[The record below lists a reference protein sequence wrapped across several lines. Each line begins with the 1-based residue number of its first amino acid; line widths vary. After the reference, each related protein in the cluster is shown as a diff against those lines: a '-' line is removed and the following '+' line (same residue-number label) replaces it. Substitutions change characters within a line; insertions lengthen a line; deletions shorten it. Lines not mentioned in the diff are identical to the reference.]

1 MTTVVVAGC
10 GALLVAGVL
19 LLVAGLPRR
28 PPGPAALRERRSV
41 PERWAR
47 ATRRPPGRAGRRRDR
62 LLLLGALLGG
72 VAFAVTGIPLTLPL
86 VPVAVVGLPWLLADP
101 VNRELELLR
110 GLDRWVRTMT
120 ATLQT
125 GQSVP
130 DALRSSVRQA
140 PELLVEELRLVAAR
154 LNDRWTVREALLAM
168 ADSLDSPD
176 ADAVLAAMVLAAER
190 GGTGVATTLRELSES
205 TQDRLRSMR
214 EVEVERAK
222 PRIVVRQVTVIT
234 VVVLA
239 VALVVVRDFFAPYA
253 TPIGQALLAALLAAY
268 AASLV
273 WMRRLTTPR
282 PRDRILRAAVQR

>member
-1 MTTVVVAGC
+1 MELL
-10 GALLVAGVL
+10 ALLTGF
-19 LLVAGLPRR
+19 LLVGGAILLAFGLRR
-28 PPGPAALRERRSV
+28 RVPPPGAGAKLGARA
-41 PERWAR
+41 RWAR
-47 ATRRPPGRAGRRRDR
+47 LTRRPPGRAGRRRD
-62 LLLLGALLGG
+62 LLLLAGLALG
-72 VAFAVTGIPLTLPL
+72 VVGYAVTGIALTLLL

-110 GLDRWVRTMT
+110 ALDRWVRTMT

-130 DALRSSVRQA
+130 DALRGSVRQA
-140 PELLVEELRLVAAR
+140 PELLVDELRLVAAR
-154 LNDRWTVREALLAM
+154 LEDRWTVREALLAM
-168 ADSLDSPD
+168 ADDLDSPD
-176 ADAVLAAMVLAAER
+176 ADTVLAALVLASER
-190 GGTGVATTLRELSES
+190 GGTGISTTLRELSES

-222 PRIVVRQVTVIT
+222 PRIVVRQVTLIT

-253 TPIGQALLAALLAAY
+253 TPLGQALLAALMSAY

-273 WMRRLTTPR
+273 WLRRLTVPPR
-282 PRDRILRAAVQR
+282 RERILTSGGPG